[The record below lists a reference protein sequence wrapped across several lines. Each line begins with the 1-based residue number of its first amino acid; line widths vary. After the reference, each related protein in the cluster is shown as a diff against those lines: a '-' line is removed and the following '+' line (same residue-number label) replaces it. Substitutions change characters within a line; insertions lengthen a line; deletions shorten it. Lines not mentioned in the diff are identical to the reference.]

1 MYEKSKYF
9 MKKTLNGLQKNMKF
23 DMENQIIANKNNK
36 IRIQKHI
43 FQRCSWTP
51 WFDSTV
57 MSIPRYWL
65 NHTFA
70 FVACLHEDSQI
81 QKQFHTTTCR
91 LPYDCYVLSNLS
103 RV

>member
-43 FQRCSWTP
+43 FQ
-51 WFDSTV
+51 
-57 MSIPRYWL
+57 
-65 NHTFA
+65 
-70 FVACLHEDSQI
+70 Q
-81 QKQFHTTTCR
+81 
-91 LPYDCYVLSNLS
+91 
-103 RV
+103 